1 MGKSAWHYGN
11 ALTFTK
17 IIITTQILVFH
28 KISLSLTCAYL
39 CLKNIKE
46 SHFNT
51 SLCLSGWSS
60 YFRSMSLSKSQKV
73 YGTITAKDSYF
84 IAYVCATQTSSVCR
98 SLHELFLIH
107 PSNVFLRQKLTILHK
122 WPNHFAI
129 NGLLFS
135 QSTSWYLLR
144 ISLFYWADF
153 IRWPTRA
160 NKAELYS

>member
-28 KISLSLTCAYL
+28 KMSLSLTYL

-135 QSTSWYLLR
+135 QSTSCYLLR